1 MKINCSDFLILIS
14 IGLGL
19 LLFDRFFRIN
29 SIVDSFENPVRCGVD
44 MPPCA
49 FKKRCANGFC
59 ISPSQPDLSPNTLPV
74 FP

>member
-1 MKINCSDFLILIS
+1 MKINHSDFLILIF

-19 LLFDRFFRIN
+19 LLLDRFFRIN
-29 SIVDSFENPVRCGVD
+29 SIVDSFENPVRCGVN

>member
-1 MKINCSDFLILIS
+1 MKINCSDFLILIF